1 MNKIQKHIYSVN
13 FRHLMNGINRWK
25 KQISASLLIFFL
37 IPALSLFG
45 QLQPTG
51 KIIEVKPDN
60 GYGYVLHQPPE
71 STSSKPLI
79 IFLHGSG
86 EKGDDLELV
95 KVHGPLKYL
104 KTNYL
109 DAYVLAPQCPQNEYW
124 QNEKLDML
132 VMKIISE
139 YKIDLHSIHL
149 TGLSMGAWGA
159 WNYAVS
165 KPEILASLV
174 PIAGFIDRIPM
185 LEACKL
191 KDTPVRIYHGLL
203 DDVVDIFY
211 SNEIYKRLRNC
222 SQKVELTIFEDANHD
237 SWTRVYNDPD
247 IYSWMLG
254 NRKN

>member
-1 MNKIQKHIYSVN
+1 MPG
-13 FRHLMNGINRWK
+13 LT
-25 KQISASLLIFFL
+25 
-37 IPALSLFG
+37 LFG
-45 QLQPTG
+45 QLQTKG
-51 KIIEVKPDN
+51 KLIEVKPEN
-60 GYGYVLHQPPE
+60 GYAYVLHQPAE
-71 STSSKPLI
+71 CTSSKPLI
-79 IFLHGSG
+79 VFLHGSG

-124 QNEKLDML
+124 QNEKLDVL
-132 VMKIISE
+132 IKKIISE
-139 YKIDLHSIHL
+139 YKIDLNCIHL

-174 PIAGFIDRIPM
+174 PIAGFVDRIPM

-211 SNEIYKRLRNC
+211 SNEIYKRLRIC
-222 SQKVELTIFEDANHD
+222 SQKVELTIFEGANHD
-237 SWTRVYNDPD
+237 SWTQVYNDPN
-247 IYSWMLG
+247 IYSWMLA
-254 NRKN
+254 NRKTE